1 MTAAHHPSS
10 APAPLTPASPAQL
23 SHGLDRRAAW
33 VIACAGLVLFLSLGQ
48 RHAFGLY
55 VLPVSGSF
63 DWDRATFSFAIALQ
77 NLVWGLAQPFSG
89 MLADQHGPRRV
100 MLGGAVLYVAGLA
113 AIPFA
118 SSGWAFATVAGV
130 LVGLGLSGT
139 GFGIVYGA
147 AGKAVSD
154 AQRPRALG
162 IVGAFGGAGQFVML
176 PLNQKLID
184 ALGWSSAIL
193 VAATLLAA
201 MLPLALGAGRPVAP
215 ATPATAAPP
224 PALGAALRQ
233 AFGDRDFWLIGL
245 GFLSCG
251 FHLAFIATHLPAYL
265 AGRGLG
271 PQVAATALGLVA
283 LTNIAGTYLF
293 GAWAARWQRKHLLA
307 ALYTARTL
315 AIALFVTLPTTAVS
329 VYVFAAVMGFL
340 WLGTLP
346 LTNGLLSQLFGMRYI
361 TTLFGFVFLWHQI
374 GSFLGVWLGG
384 LVFDATGSYA
394 LVWALACVLG
404 LVSAVANLPV
414 RERRAAVP
422 EGQPA

>member
-1 MTAAHHPSS
+1 MTAPNHLRHSGS
-10 APAPLTPASPAQL
+10 ATPPASTR
-23 SHGLDRRAAW
+23 LDRRAVW
-33 VIACAGLVLFLSLGQ
+33 LIGCIGLVLFLSVGQ

-55 VLPVSGSF
+55 VLPVSASF
-63 DWDRATFSFAIALQ
+63 DWDRSTFSFAIALQ

-100 MLGGAVLYVAGLA
+100 MAGGTLLYVAGLA
-113 AIPFA
+113 LMPFA
-118 SSGWAFATVAGV
+118 ASGWAFAGAAGV

-162 IVGAFGGAGQFVML
+162 IVGAFGAAGQFVML
-176 PLNQKLID
+176 PLNQRLID
-184 ALGWSSAIL
+184 AWGWSSAVL
-193 VAATLLAA
+193 ALAVLMAA
-201 MLPLALGAGRPVAP
+201 MLPLALGSGRSGPS
-215 ATPATAAPP
+215 AAPETKTP
-224 PALGAALRQ
+224 QPALHTALRQ
-233 AFGDRDFWLIGL
+233 AFGDRDFWLVGL

-265 AGRGLG
+265 AGRGLA

-283 LTNIAGTYLF
+283 LTNVAGTYLF
-293 GAWAARWQRKHLLA
+293 GAWAARWQRKRLLA
-307 ALYTARTL
+307 TLYAVRTL
-315 AIALFVTLPTTAVS
+315 VIALFVSLPTTALS
-329 VYVFAAVMGFL
+329 VYLFAAAMGFL
-340 WLGTLP
+340 WLATLP
-346 LTNGLLSQLFGMRYI
+346 LTNGLLGQLFGMRYI

-384 LVFDATGSYA
+384 LVFDATGSYT

-422 EGQPA
+422 QGQAA

>member
-1 MTAAHHPSS
+1 MTAPHHP
-10 APAPLTPASPAQL
+10 PSPPTR
-23 SHGLDRRAAW
+23 LDRRTAW
-33 VIACAGLVLFLSLGQ
+33 LIACAGLVLFLSVGQ

-55 VLPVSGSF
+55 MLPVTGSF

-100 MLGGAVLYVAGLA
+100 MLGGALLYVAGLA
-113 AIPFA
+113 LMPFA
-118 SSGWAFATVAGV
+118 ASGWAFAATAGV

-162 IVGAFGGAGQFVML
+162 IVGAFGAAGQFAML
-176 PLNQKLID
+176 PLNQRLID
-184 ALGWSSAIL
+184 AWGWSSTVL
-193 VAATLLAA
+193 LMAALLAA
-201 MLPLALGAGRPVAP
+201 MLPLALAAGQPAPSAAP
-215 ATPATAAPP
+215 AMQSPQ
-224 PALGAALRQ
+224 PALRTALRQ
-233 AFGDRDFWLIGL
+233 AFGDRDFWLVGL

-283 LTNIAGTYLF
+283 LANVAGTYLF
-293 GAWAARWQRKHLLA
+293 GAWAARWQRKRLLA
-307 ALYTARTL
+307 ALYAARTL
-315 AIALFVTLPTTAVS
+315 AIALFVSLPTTALS
-329 VYVFAAVMGFL
+329 VYLFAAAMGFL
-340 WLGTLP
+340 WLATLP

-361 TTLFGFVFLWHQI
+361 TTLFGFAFLWHQV

-394 LVWALACVLG
+394 LVWTLACVLG
-404 LVSAVANLPV
+404 LVSAAANLPV
-414 RERRAAVP
+414 REPRAGLAA
-422 EGQPA
+422 QPA

>member
-1 MTAAHHPSS
+1 MTAPNHLRHSGS
-10 APAPLTPASPAQL
+10 ATPPASTR
-23 SHGLDRRAAW
+23 LDRRAVW
-33 VIACAGLVLFLSLGQ
+33 LIGCIGLVLFLSVGQ

-55 VLPVSGSF
+55 VLPVSASF
-63 DWDRATFSFAIALQ
+63 DWDRSTFSFAIALQ

-100 MLGGAVLYVAGLA
+100 MAGGTLLYVAGLA
-113 AIPFA
+113 LMPFA
-118 SSGWAFATVAGV
+118 ASGWAFAGAAGV

-162 IVGAFGGAGQFVML
+162 IVGAFGAAGQFVML
-176 PLNQKLID
+176 PLNQRLID
-184 ALGWSSAIL
+184 AWGWSSAVL
-193 VAATLLAA
+193 ALAVLMAA
-201 MLPLALGAGRPVAP
+201 MLPLALGSGRSGPS
-215 ATPATAAPP
+215 AAPETKTP
-224 PALGAALRQ
+224 QPALHAALRQ
-233 AFGDRDFWLIGL
+233 AFGDRDFWLVGL

-283 LTNIAGTYLF
+283 LTNVAGTYLF
-293 GAWAARWQRKHLLA
+293 GAWAARWQRKRLLA
-307 ALYTARTL
+307 TLYAVRTL
-315 AIALFVTLPTTAVS
+315 VIALFVSLPTTALS
-329 VYVFAAVMGFL
+329 VYLFAAAMGFL
-340 WLGTLP
+340 WLATLP
-346 LTNGLLSQLFGMRYI
+346 LTNGLLGQLFGMRYI

-422 EGQPA
+422 QGQPA